1 MPLSQAHSSCSPT
14 GPCSTHLPHAPLGSW
29 LAPGDQPHPE
39 DLLTTQLPWEEQP
52 MEHLQDPHCS
62 PIPSFL
68 VFIPP
73 LPWLLLIFCT
83 HHFLA
88 SSHCSLSSSLYPCT
102 HVMVSCPDP
111 ITPRAPP
118 CLPVLIPSLP
128 GLFLIS
134 LAPSYH
140 SMFSFPHS
148 LDSS

>member
-1 MPLSQAHSSCSPT
+1 
-14 GPCSTHLPHAPLGSW
+14 
-29 LAPGDQPHPE
+29 
-39 DLLTTQLPWEEQP
+39 
-52 MEHLQDPHCS
+52 MEHLQDPHHS

-73 LPWLLLIFCT
+73 LPWLLLMFCT

-88 SSHCSLSSSLYPCT
+88 SFHCSLSSSLYPCT
-102 HVMVSCPDP
+102 HPIVSHPDP

-134 LAPSYH
+134 LAPSH
-140 SMFSFPHS
+140 HTMFSFLHS